1 MTLKALIFDVDG
13 TLAETEEAHRE
24 ASKRTFAAQGLGGHW
39 SMDDNAWLLETTGGK
54 ERMRAWHDSLKR

>member
-1 MTLKALIFDVDG
+1 MGFFGLG
-13 TLAETEEAHRE
+13 QRE
-24 ASKRTFAAQGLGGHW
+24 AFKRTFAAQGLGGHW